1 MSPLSDRKKTRR
13 MLLLLGAISLT
24 PFLGSLLLY
33 YFWTPQSFTNYGELI
48 TPLALAGVTIP
59 SVDGKAVRIEDL
71 RGNWV
76 FLMADSGHC
85 DDYCQSKLYVMRQI
99 RLTQGKDQ
107 FRIQR
112 VWLINDGVRPAPEI
126 ETAYRGTLAVLASN
140 DELLARLPASAS
152 VRDHIYV
159 VDPFGNLMMRFPRNA
174 DPQKMKRDID
184 RLMKLSGGWV
194 QTGRQ

>member
-1 MSPLSDRKKTRR
+1 MGTLDSGFYFVALLFFSTSIFMSPLSDRKKTRR

-76 FLMADSGHC
+76 FLMTD
-85 DDYCQSKLYVMRQI
+85 
-99 RLTQGKDQ
+99 
-107 FRIQR
+107 
-112 VWLINDGVRPAPEI
+112 
-126 ETAYRGTLAVLASN
+126 
-140 DELLARLPASAS
+140 
-152 VRDHIYV
+152 
-159 VDPFGNLMMRFPRNA
+159 
-174 DPQKMKRDID
+174 
-184 RLMKLSGGWV
+184 
-194 QTGRQ
+194 